1 MALRMDMKIKNSL
14 VILMII
20 VLQTSLMNA
29 QMNWAENVA
38 PILFDHCTKCHHPG
52 GIGPSSFMTYDEA
65 AGNSAS
71 ILGAIMDGYMPPWP
85 ANPNYR
91 HFLNENV
98 LTDTEK
104 STIENWVMNGTPS
117 GNLSLAPT
125 PPVYNNQTQLQQ
137 VDFTGTTPLNTS
149 QAVTHDYYR
158 TFVVP
163 SNYSVDQ
170 FIDGIEIIPGNSE
183 IVHHVVIYYDPTNE
197 CLSLDAADTE
207 PGFLTNGTGGGLPA
221 AAHYIGAWVPGKG
234 PQNLPQGFGIRAE
247 ANGYYLIEM
256 HYPAGSVGQQDET
269 TLNIK
274 HSSSSSPREVWY
286 NPVITHDPYTLDEAA
301 LIIPANV
308 ERTFHA
314 TYNVPI
320 NISLIGISPHMHLIG
335 KSIKSFCVNGNDSIP
350 LIDIPN
356 WDFDWQL
363 GYDYP
368 QLVRLP
374 AQSQLKAVA
383 TYDNTINNPNQ
394 PVNPPQLVTA
404 GEETTDEMMVIF
416 YLYSYWMPG
425 DEDIVIN
432 PNTSVSNT
440 QPTPQLWQFFPNPTQ
455 DKIQWSCIGPQYR
468 KAHFSILDMN
478 GSVCKKEQQMISG
491 GMESGSI
498 DLTDLSPGVYFI
510 QVKSNDYTHTEKL
523 IIE

>member
-1 MALRMDMKIKNSL
+1 MKNISIILFSTFYGWMA
-14 VILMII
+14 
-20 VLQTSLMNA
+20 QA

-65 AGNSAS
+65 ANNSAS
-71 ILGAIMDGYMPPWP
+71 ILSAIMDGYMPPWP
-85 ANPNYR
+85 ANPDYR

-98 LTDTEK
+98 LTENEK
-104 STIENWVMNGTPS
+104 STIENWVMNGAPS
-117 GNLSLAPT
+117 GNIALAPA
-125 PPVYNNQTQLQQ
+125 PPSYNNQTQLAQ
-137 VDFTGTTPLNTS
+137 VDFSGTTPINTS

-158 TFVVP
+158 TFVIP

-197 CLSLDAADTE
+197 CLSLDAADPE

-221 AAHYIGAWVPGKG
+221 AAHFVGTWVPGKG

-256 HYPAGSVGQQDET
+256 HYPAGTVGQQDET

-274 HSSSSSPREVWY
+274 HSSSSNPREAWY
-286 NPVITHDPYTLDEAA
+286 NPIITHDPSTLDEAA
-301 LIIPANV
+301 LIIPANT

-320 NISLIGISPHMHLIG
+320 NISLIGIFPHMHLIG
-335 KSIKSFCVNGNDSIP
+335 KSIKSFCVNGTDSIP
-350 LIDIPN
+350 LIDIPL

-363 GYDYP
+363 GYDYT

-374 AQSQLKAVA
+374 VQSQLKAVA

-416 YLYSYWMPG
+416 YLYTYWMPG
-425 DEDIVIN
+425 DENIVID
-432 PNTSVSNT
+432 PNTSVSNQT
-440 QPTPQLWQFFPNPTQ
+440 VTPHLWNFYPNPNNG
-455 DKIQWSCIGPQYR
+455 ILHWNCLGPQYR
-468 KAHFSILDMN
+468 EAHFRLMDMN
-478 GSVCKKEQQMISG
+478 GKICQEELQMIPG
-491 GMESGSI
+491 GMQSGSI
-498 DLTDLSPGVYFI
+498 DLNRLSPGVYFL
-510 QVKSNDYTHTEKL
+510 QVVSNNNIFTEKL
-523 IIE
+523 VIE